1 MAGARRREVIYWG
14 TLTRQEEQM
23 ATSLPAAVR
32 ELLDGK
38 NFAHVAT
45 LMRDGSPQV
54 TAVWIDVDG
63 DRILINTAEGRT
75 KPANVRRDPRVAI
88 SIVDQ
93 ENPYRAAF
101 IRGRVVDLVHEGA
114 AEHIDRLSEK
124 YWGRKYAHRPGEQ
137 RVILVIEPDHVRGMG
152 LAL

>member
-1 MAGARRREVIYWG
+1 
-14 TLTRQEEQM
+14 M

-32 ELLDGK
+32 ELLEGK

-63 DRILINTAEGRT
+63 DRILVNTAEGRT

-93 ENPYRAAF
+93 DDPYRAAF

-114 AEHIDRLSEK
+114 DAHIDKMSQK
-124 YWGRKYAHRPGEQ
+124 YHGRDYTHRPGEQ
-137 RVILVIEPDHVRGMG
+137 RVIFVIEPDDVSGMG
-152 LAL
+152 LDL